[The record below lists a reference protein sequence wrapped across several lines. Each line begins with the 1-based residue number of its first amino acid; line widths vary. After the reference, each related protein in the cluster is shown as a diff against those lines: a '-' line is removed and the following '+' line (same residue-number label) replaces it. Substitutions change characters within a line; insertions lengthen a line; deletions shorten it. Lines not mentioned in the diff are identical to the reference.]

1 MEKQYFVFI
10 MIVVVDDG
18 DDEKDWL
25 NRTLALKQS
34 AFFWPANNPYLST
47 HTVYQYKIQFLF
59 CFWEGMAKLDTGKHN
74 FHILM
79 LF

>member
-1 MEKQYFVFI
+1 LVPVEKQYFVFI

-34 AFFWPANNPYLST
+34 AFF
-47 HTVYQYKIQFLF
+47 
-59 CFWEGMAKLDTGKHN
+59 
-74 FHILM
+74 
-79 LF
+79 